1 MTAPASTAIGPSIRI
16 ERHGAVGVLLMD
28 RPERFNAL
36 DVRMAQDLRSAGLKL
51 ARDGEVRAVVLRGT
65 GGKAFCSGA
74 DLKYIRGGG
83 DGGDLAY
90 LAPGDRPRTAG
101 YGAIF
106 KQILE
111 YLHSTISEIRRS
123 PKPWVAAVD
132 GVAAAGGLGLAMSC
146 DLVVCSARS
155 SFEWAYAKTALCGAE
170 SSTFFLPRLV
180 GFRRAMGMALLNPR
194 LDAAQAREWGLVNEV
209 YPTEQFDEEVLALAA
224 RLAALPTGSI
234 AMTKALMNQAAG
246 VDRLD
251 WHLDQ
256 ELESLARSADS
267 ADFAEGIDAF
277 FGKRAARFQGK

>member
-1 MTAPASTAIGPSIRI
+1 MEATSHIRI
-16 ERHGAVGVLLMD
+16 ERDGAVGLLLMD

-36 DVRMAQDLRSAGLKL
+36 DVKMAQDLRAAGLKL
-51 ARDGEVRAVVLRGT
+51 ARDEGVRAVVLRGT

-74 DLKYIRGGG
+74 DLKYIRAGGAG
-83 DGGDLAY
+83 EDLGY
-90 LAPGDRPRTAG
+90 LAPGARPAPRG
-101 YGAIF
+101 FGAVF

-132 GVAAAGGLGLAMSC
+132 GVAAAGGLGLAMAC
-146 DLVVCSARS
+146 DLVVASERS

-180 GFRRAMGMALLNPR
+180 GFRRAMGLALLNPR
-194 LDAAQAREWGLVNEV
+194 LDARAAREWGLVNEV
-209 YPTEQFDEEVLALAA
+209 FPVARFDAEVLALAR
-224 RLAALPTGSI
+224 RLAELPTRSI
-234 AMTKALMNQAAG
+234 GMTKALMNQAAG

-267 ADFAEGIDAF
+267 ADFAEGIEAF
-277 FGKRAARFQGK
+277 FGKRPPRFQGK

>member
-1 MTAPASTAIGPSIRI
+1 MAEASHIRI
-16 ERHGAVGVLLMD
+16 ERDGAVGLLLMD

-36 DVRMAQDLRSAGLKL
+36 DVKMAQDLRAAGLRL
-51 ARDGEVRAVVLRGT
+51 ARDEGVRAVVLRGT

-74 DLKYIRGGG
+74 DLKYIKAGGAG
-83 DGGDLAY
+83 EDLGY
-90 LAPGDRPRTAG
+90 LVPGARPSPQG
-101 YGAIF
+101 YGAVF

-132 GVAAAGGLGLAMSC
+132 GVAAAGGLGLAMAC
-146 DLVVCSARS
+146 DLVVASERS

-180 GFRRAMGMALLNPR
+180 GFRRAMGMALTNPR
-194 LDAAQAREWGLVNEV
+194 LDARTAREWGLVNEV
-209 YPTEQFDEEVLALAA
+209 YADARFDDEVLALAG
-224 RLAALPTGSI
+224 RLAELPTRSI
-234 AMTKALMNQAAG
+234 AMTKALVNQAAG

-256 ELESLARSADS
+256 ELESLQRSADS
-267 ADFAEGIDAF
+267 ADFAEGIEAF
-277 FGKRAARFQGK
+277 FAKRPPRFQGK